1 MPETTLV
8 GVRVH
13 SWQWRKFC
21 RWAEMQHIAPGQA
34 LTDVIQEFLSAQ
46 NLPQP
51 LIESWLIAYR
61 EEHREEHR

>member
-1 MPETTLV
+1 
-8 GVRVH
+8 
-13 SWQWRKFC
+13 
-21 RWAEMQHIAPGQA
+21 MQHIAPGQA